1 MAAYKIIYG
10 AGPTLTREESR
21 FGRGYGF
28 VGMHRHP
35 AVKELAFGTLESH
48 LHGKNIYELEKRWM
62 GVFSAGPEIAAF
74 HQIGDWAVLI
84 RISAKQTEGRLWSFE
99 EFLLIDSDGVKSL
112 SERQVTPAEVLL

>member
-35 AVKELAFGTLESH
+35 AVKELAFRDTGKPSPRKEH
-48 LHGKNIYELEKRWM
+48 LRVRE
-62 GVFSAGPEIAAF
+62 
-74 HQIGDWAVLI
+74 AVD
-84 RISAKQTEGRLWSFE
+84 GR
-99 EFLLIDSDGVKSL
+99 FLGWPGNRGIPSD
-112 SERQVTPAEVLL
+112 R